1 MCGCMYE
8 SLVITSKLWSR
19 SESMDMHR
27 TVNGRRRRLRCA
39 YASLAAVGLGA
50 CANCLDYSRH
60 YIGQWSSYFILS

>member
-1 MCGCMYE
+1 
-8 SLVITSKLWSR
+8 
-19 SESMDMHR
+19 MDMHR